1 MDYREENDIDEVL
14 RSIREFSKKKKSNSC
29 FFLSFFLRKEEKWN
43 SPVVDGE
50 FNLRSIDPSIVSRK
64 ERR

>member
-14 RSIREFSKKKKSNSC
+14 RSIREFSKKKSNSC

-43 SPVVDGE
+43 SPVGE
-50 FNLRSIDPSIVSRK
+50 FNLRSVDPSIVSRK